1 MKHDLL
7 PSSIFIVEPR
17 LWAMVGHEFEHV
29 LEFAKG
35 IKHFYPERKV
45 IVLSGKQDEDLRSE
59 LKQVS
64 FIDLAFECFPR
75 RMISDS
81 SFVFYILKSSFQD
94 ALSLRSI
101 LKKYSDYKN
110 ANLLFSSLALYQFLL
125 LAFLRLLM
133 PFWKIKATG
142 IFRYDPISTRGTLR
156 KKYYFILKTFPA
168 KLLWKLGVK
177 DTTIGVDS
185 HILQDIL
192 CHEFKIK
199 SSLAPIPVP
208 GIWKI
213 EKDNPTLLNFKI
225 EKLPLT
231 VGYIGQPRSSRGFD
245 LFVNVAI
252 AMERER
258 LENLIR
264 FKIVIPPDGDH
275 FWNTKNST
283 DILRYD
289 HIGISFEEHLMDS
302 EDFAYQMSQVD
313 IIWALG
319 DPNIYKRQ
327 TSGIVTHAI
336 CLGKKLITNKGG
348 WAEELLINSQD
359 VRFVEPNL
367 GEVVIA
373 LDSFLSN
380 CTEQK
385 NDDNSIPDAW
395 RKTNSQ
401 SSFYQWIFE
410 NLDLG

>member
-1 MKHDLL
+1 MSQNSL
-7 PSSIFIVEPR
+7 PNNIFIVEPR
-17 LWAMVGHEFEHV
+17 LWTMEGHEFEHV

-35 IKHFYPERKV
+35 IKHFYPDRKV
-45 IVLSGKQDEDLRSE
+45 IVLSGKQDDNLRNE
-59 LKQVS
+59 LRQVGL
-64 FIDLAFECFPR
+64 IDLAFECFPR

-81 SFVFYILKSSFQD
+81 SSIFYLLKSSFQD
-94 ALSLRSI
+94 ALSLRSE
-101 LKKYSDYKN
+101 LKKSAVYKN
-110 ANLLFSSLALYQFLL
+110 VNLLFGSLALYQFLL

-142 IFRYDPISTRGTLR
+142 IFRYDPISTRGKLR

-168 KLLWKLGVK
+168 KWLWKLGVK

-192 CHEFKIK
+192 YHEFKLK

-231 VGYIGQPRSSRGFD
+231 VGYIGQPRSSRGFE
-245 LFVNVAI
+245 LFVNVAS
-252 AMERER
+252 AMEKER
-258 LENLIR
+258 LADLIK
-264 FKIVIPPDGDH
+264 FKIVIPPDKGD
-275 FWNTKNST
+275 FWNARNSV
-283 DILRYD
+283 DILRYNR
-289 HIGISFEEHLMDS
+289 IGIFFEERLMDS

-348 WAEELLINSQD
+348 WAEELLANSQD
-359 VRFVEPNL
+359 VRFLEPNL

-373 LDSFLSN
+373 LHSFLSN
-380 CTEQK
+380 YTEQK